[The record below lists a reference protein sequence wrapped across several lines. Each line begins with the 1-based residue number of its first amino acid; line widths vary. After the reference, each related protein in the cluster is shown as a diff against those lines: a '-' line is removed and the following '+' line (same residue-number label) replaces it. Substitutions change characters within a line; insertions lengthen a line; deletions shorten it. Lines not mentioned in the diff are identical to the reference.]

1 MVESGRAIRP
11 LYHVIEPAFTVL
23 VGGCSTASTEF
34 TSDRYI
40 RIPAAAHTLNGEA
53 TCAFRSGLP
62 EYRRKLG
69 EQYTPMIDD
78 WSLVVQIEA
87 LVRVVC
93 VSIVILSRLCV
104 ECVAAGGMVDLVGE
118 RRSSH
123 CCAVD
128 VRG

>member
-1 MVESGRAIRP
+1 MVESGRAVKP

-40 RIPAAAHTLNGEA
+40 RIPAAHTLNGKA

-62 EYRRKLG
+62 KYRRKLG

-87 LVRVVC
+87 LVRAVC
-93 VSIVILSRLCV
+93 VSIVILSRPCV

-118 RRSSH
+118 RWSSH
-123 CCAVD
+123 CWAVD